1 VISREGD
8 QQPPAH
14 AVADAAGARRVGA
27 HAVDEVAPRLVHL
40 AQELLVAVLGLQIRA
55 HPDVVG
61 ARDAE
66 HVEQIGREHVEAE
79 AREAVGVD
87 LVVGG
92 DPVGVVD
99 HQDARP
105 LAGPFRLHHVAGDAV
120 LLLREHSRDDVHA
133 RSLIETRQW
142 MRSSSGG

>member
-1 VISREGD
+1 M
-8 QQPPAH
+8 QP
-14 AVADAAGARRVGA
+14 VRRIGV
-27 HAVDEVAPRLVHL
+27 HAVDEVAPGLVHL
-40 AQELLVAVLGLQIRA
+40 AQELVVAVLGLEIGA
-55 HPDVVG
+55 HADVVG

-66 HVEQIGREHVEAE
+66 HVEEIGREHVEAE
-79 AREAVGVD
+79 TGDAISVD

-92 DPVGVVD
+92 DPVGVVH

-105 LAGPFRLHHVAGDAV
+105 LAGTLGLRHVAGDAV